1 MSRDFEWNQP
11 PTAESVSRLVNF
23 TDAVAG
29 IALTLLVLPLLE
41 LEPPEHETIWEFMRA
56 NNGVLLAFALSFVI
70 TLMFWR
76 RHHRMFDGLESF
88 DAPLVALNGIWLFAL
103 VFLQFPTEVLGRVG
117 GRGGIGTLYIGT
129 LAVLTWL
136 GVIIV
141 IYLRRNPDL
150 MPAERAVPKLAAIW
164 TAITASYLT
173 VAALVALVAPNGALW
188 MLLGLVVL
196 GWGESFQRRRAG
208 EAAQAQQD
216 AVAS

>member
-1 MSRDFEWNQP
+1 
-11 PTAESVSRLVNF
+11 
-23 TDAVAG
+23 
-29 IALTLLVLPLLE
+29 
-41 LEPPEHETIWEFMRA
+41 MRA

-150 MPAERAVPKLAAIW
+150 MPANAPSQSWPPSGPRSRRAIDSRG
-164 TAITASYLT
+164 TGRTGRT
-173 VAALVALVAPNGALW
+173 NGALW

-196 GWGESFQRRRAG
+196 GWESPSSAVVQVRRPRHNRTRSLHRLSSCPPPSTSSICGCVTARWSRWT
-208 EAAQAQQD
+208 A
-216 AVAS
+216 